1 MRALV
6 FLLAFLPASWVL
18 ADWQLDPK
26 LSRISFVSVKR
37 GDMADVQRFTELSG
51 TVDGQGL
58 ARVVIPFSGLDT
70 GLALRDERTREAL
83 FETERFP
90 QAEVSSQV
98 DLAVWEQLA
107 VGASQIEN
115 LEFQLDL
122 HGQQRRLKAEVLVSR
137 LGEERL
143 QVTLLEPLVIK
154 ADDFALIDGLEK
166 LKAIASVPSITPEVP
181 VFVVLNF
188 QRQP

>member
-6 FLLAFLPASWVL
+6 FLLAVLPASWAL

-70 GLALRDERTREAL
+70 GLALRDERTRETL

-90 QAEVSSQV
+90 QAEVSSQI
-98 DLAVWEQLA
+98 DLAIWEQLD

-181 VFVVLNF
+181 VFAVLNF